1 LKKKNIKR
9 KGGDADGDVVMAS
22 AKSTA
27 KRVRMRVRVV
37 GAELLKSAGV
47 LTKARKEAAAAS
59 ADKKPAEAEAAMETA

>member
-1 LKKKNIKR
+1 M
-9 KGGDADGDVVMAS
+9 GS

-47 LTKARKEAAAAS
+47 LTKARKEAAAAIE
-59 ADKKPAEAEAAMETA
+59 DKKPAEAEAAMETA